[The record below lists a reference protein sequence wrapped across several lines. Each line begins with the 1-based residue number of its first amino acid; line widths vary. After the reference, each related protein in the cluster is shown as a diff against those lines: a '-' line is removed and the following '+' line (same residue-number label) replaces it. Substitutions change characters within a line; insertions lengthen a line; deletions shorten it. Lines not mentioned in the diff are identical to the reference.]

1 MTRQVHWND
10 SSHGGAGAW
19 RKTSLRWLVLAC
31 AILAATTAAARA
43 PGVIVTEVREAPLA
57 DRIEALGT
65 LKARESV
72 VITANVTDSI
82 SALHFDDGDRVKA
95 GAVLVEMMSGEE
107 HALLEESKAR
117 VAEAERQYQ
126 RVKSLEA
133 SGSASAS
140 LLDERRRDIETARAA
155 LTATESRLADRLVKA
170 PFDGVVGLRNI
181 SLGALVQPGDVI
193 TTLDDDARLKL
204 DFAVPSVFLG
214 TLAPGVEVEARTR
227 AFPDQ
232 LFRGTISSLDSRV
245 DPVTRS
251 VQVRALIDNEERL
264 LRPGQLMTVELLR
277 NPRQALMVPESALL
291 HRGEAHF
298 VFVVRAGD
306 EPLVEKRPV
315 EIGARRPG
323 EVEILAGLAAGEQV
337 ITHGLQKVKP
347 GAAVE
352 IIAVDDGS
360 KSLKELLNPG
370 REQKIQL

>member
-1 MTRQVHWND
+1 
-10 SSHGGAGAW
+10 
-19 RKTSLRWLVLAC
+19 VLAC